1 LFDTFRS
8 IGCILVELFTGDA
21 IYQTHENREHLAMI
35 EKTIGKIPI
44 PFANKSPTRK
54 YFKNEGNFDW
64 PNIATDEKSKEDVS
78 KLKPL
83 KVFTRQTQPK
93 EQLNV
98 TLNDREKEDFYDLC
112 LKCLQIDP
120 SERITAK
127 EALSHPFFK

>member
-1 LFDTFRS
+1 MMMNIILKLFLPGIIELLRFCWILDGVSLLIFGLKFFIDTFRS

-54 YFKNEGNFDW
+54 YFKNEGTFDW
-64 PNIATDEKSKEDVS
+64 PNIATDEKSREDVS

-83 KVFTRQTQPK
+83 KVFKTLFTQR
-93 EQLNV
+93 N
-98 TLNDREKEDFYDLC
+98 N
-112 LKCLQIDP
+112 
-120 SERITAK
+120 
-127 EALSHPFFK
+127 